1 MGGVHKASK
10 SRDANG
16 EMLDNMREVDDE
28 LEDSPYELKNTEDA
42 VPKIDVKSFEIGS
55 FQQNRAGTAL

>member
-1 MGGVHKASK
+1 
-10 SRDANG
+10 
-16 EMLDNMREVDDE
+16 MLDNMREVDDE
-28 LEDSPYELKNTEDA
+28 LEDSPYDCKNTEDDA